1 MRGLWHNCK
10 GAVTVMVTL
19 LLIPAILVTGTGV
32 DLARI
37 YSAKS
42 TLQDANQLAANSAL
56 ASYNA
61 LLQDLYGLYGIM
73 KDDEHFASLVNEYI
87 ELAVFG
93 EDGVGENLSSDEG
106 AFKLFSGSNL
116 APGEISPA
124 PGKHLKNPAVL
135 RRQIEEY
142 AKFRAPGIIVSEL
155 LDKLDTFEKVQ
166 EDAKVIKKKLDVDDR
181 VEEVDK
187 WYRRVYQCIKAV
199 NVCKDVEETA
209 MNDASAVSQNIYTE
223 ATEMSSC
230 WEAYLSLLQEKKG
243 LEEKI
248 AQAESEL
255 SSISADDEAAIA
267 EKKQEIEELK
277 EKIEGPSGINKAL
290 EDTEA
295 EYKTHAAAVS
305 SLSSSWKDRK
315 KDYLDSLDGYLNGW
329 EESLPQLKQLCK
341 KAQDAKKDLE
351 EKIQELE
358 ASLNSGKCSSDLK
371 NGLTQPPR
379 NADNSIAKNADGSD
393 MKSVLDQYKD
403 LLEYDLNDMASA
415 MIEDEGKVPGFRGD
429 AVQVEETIKILDE
442 ETVLGDHNLA
452 EFGTQQKVL
461 SDFPLPSETSTL
473 ANNPLKSILVGLPT
487 KFSPAEPGFK
497 LFEDSKFDTYENGK
511 FFEELESLYGEGK
524 GDDKGKSNVKNSVTK
539 IFRIAK
545 EKFGSLFDGFNPEG
559 AYHLSG
565 AVNDSN
571 PSTGS
576 DFGTNDN
583 YDWGKEDEGKNELKE
598 SMDSDFLSILANAGN
613 AMGSK
618 ILLLVYDT
626 EMFSDY
632 STPGTADIEGG
643 KTQKINMA
651 GIPLGTDVNYYFQ
664 SELEYLYNGNL
675 ADAIENLK
683 SVAGMIFLIRFVFD
697 YVASFSVSS
706 VNTLV
711 NTIKSSL
718 AWTGPFAILTGELAR
733 LAVSLGESAL
743 DVQRLRRGDAVAIY
757 KGEKTWKFSVS
768 GLLNMVAEE
777 VSDAAVQSAL
787 DVGTD
792 SDKDNDDEGAT
803 MKYTDYMR
811 LFLLLVD
818 GDTLALR
825 TANLIELNVT
835 NYKEKIGS
843 ISDRNSRES
852 KMASVKRFDLENAIT
867 DFSITTTADLRM
879 LFLSMPFAQKGVSGV
894 VPPKT
899 LPISVTD
906 YRGY

>member
-1 MRGLWHNCK
+1 
-10 GAVTVMVTL
+10 MVSL
-19 LLIPAILVTGTGV
+19 LLVPAILVTGTGV

-42 TLQDANQLAANSAL
+42 TIQDANQLAANSAL

-73 KDDEHFASLVNEYI
+73 KDDENFATMVNEYI

-93 EDGVGENLSSDEG
+93 EEGVGDQLSSDEG
-106 AFKLFSGSNL
+106 PFSLFYGSNL
-116 APGEISPA
+116 EPGSITPA
-124 PGKHLKNPAVL
+124 PEKNLKNPAVL

-166 EDAKVIKKKLDVDDR
+166 EDARVIKKKLDVDDR

-187 WYRRVYQCIKAV
+187 WYRKVYQCITKV

-209 MNDASAVSQNIYTE
+209 MNDASAVSQNIYSE
-223 ATEMSSC
+223 ASEMSSC
-230 WEAYLSLLQEKKG
+230 WDSYLSLLAEKKSI
-243 LEEKI
+243 EEKI
-248 AQAESEL
+248 EKAESEL
-255 SSISADDEAAIA
+255 SMLAPDDETGIA
-267 EKKQEIEELK
+267 EKKQEIETLQQK
-277 EKIEGPSGINKAL
+277 LDGPSGVNGEL
-290 EDTEA
+290 EKTKTEY
-295 EYKTHAAAVS
+295 ETHAAAVS
-305 SLSSSWKDRK
+305 AYSSSWKTRK
-315 KDYLDSLDGYLNGW
+315 NDYVDTLEDYLTGTK
-329 EESLPQLKQLCK
+329 ESLPELEYLCK
-341 KAQDAKKDLE
+341 KAQNAKKDLD
-351 EKIQELE
+351 EKIQDLE
-358 ASLNSGKCSSDLK
+358 TSLNSGKCSPDLK
-371 NGLTQPPR
+371 SGLTEPQT
-379 NADNSIAKNADGSD
+379 NADGSE

-403 LLEYDLNDMASA
+403 LLKYDLNDMASA
-415 MIEDEGKVPGFRGD
+415 MIKDEGLVSGFRGD
-429 AVQVEETIKILDE
+429 AVQLEETITILKDE
-442 ETVLGDHNLA
+442 TTLGDHDLA
-452 EFGTQQKVL
+452 EFGSKSKVL
-461 SDFPLPSETSTL
+461 SDFPLPTETSTF
-473 ANNPLKSILVGLPT
+473 ANNPLKSVLVGLPT

-497 LFEDSKFDTYENGK
+497 LFDDSLFNTYENKK
-511 FFEELESLYGEGK
+511 FFEELEALYGEGK
-524 GDDKGKSNVKNSVTK
+524 GDDAGKNRVKKSITK

-559 AYHLSG
+559 AYKLAG

-576 DFGTNDN
+576 DFGTNDD

-618 ILLLVYDT
+618 VLLLIYDT

-632 STPGTADIEGG
+632 STPGTADIENG
-643 KTQKINMA
+643 KEQEINMA
-651 GIPLGTDVNYYFQ
+651 GIPLSPKVNYYFQ
-664 SELEYLYNGNL
+664 SELEYLYNGDL
-675 ADAIENLK
+675 SDAIANLK

-697 YVASFSVSS
+697 YVASFSVTS
-706 VNTLV
+706 VNSLV
-711 NTIKSSL
+711 NSIKTSL
-718 AWTGPFAILTGELAR
+718 AALGPFSILIGELAR

-757 KGEKTWKFSVS
+757 KGNDTWKFSVD
-768 GLLNMVAEE
+768 GLLSMVTEE
-777 VSDAAVQSAL
+777 ISDAAVESAL

-792 SDKDNDDEGAT
+792 SDKDDDEGAT
-803 MKYTDYMR
+803 MKYKDYMR

-835 NYKEKIGS
+835 NYKEGIGDLG
-843 ISDRNSRES
+843 DRSARED
-852 KMASVKRFDLENAIT
+852 KMASVEILDLRNAIT
-867 DFSITTTADLRM
+867 DFSLTTTVDLRM
-879 LFLSMPFAQKGVSGV
+879 LFLSMPFAQKGVNGV
-894 VPPKT
+894 VPPKA
-899 LPISVTD
+899 LPITVTD